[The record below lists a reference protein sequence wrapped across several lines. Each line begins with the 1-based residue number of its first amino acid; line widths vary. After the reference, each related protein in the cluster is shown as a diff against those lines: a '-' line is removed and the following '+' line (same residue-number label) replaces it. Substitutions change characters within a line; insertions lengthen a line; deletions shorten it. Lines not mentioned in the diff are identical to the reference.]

1 MKNGGHG
8 KWALLVG
15 IDRYPGFGSEVQLE
29 GCVNDVQILRDALIR
44 RFGFTE
50 ERMTVLLNER
60 ATRDG
65 ILDAMEDLVRKVGED
80 DVVVFHYSG
89 HGSQKREPEGEEDE
103 PDGWDETLVPF
114 DSGRFP
120 RQNRDITDDEIYGWL
135 LRLTARTPH
144 VTLIIDSCH
153 SGTVVRKDFGGKV
166 RWVCGEKPS
175 HDSPGQ
181 PVLRGAS
188 TEGPSGWLPLGGK
201 YVLLAACASME
212 TASEIPV
219 GEPEPVRHGALT
231 YLVVQEL
238 MSPSFTGGTY
248 RELFE
253 RLSPRVKALSLS
265 QNPQLEGD
273 RDREVF
279 GVQRIHPMPFLS
291 VRSREGDKVV
301 LDAGG
306 ACGLTVGSEWEIYE
320 PGTRSVQDDAG
331 KIGEVIVTA
340 VRATFSEAR
349 ILKEGK
355 DLRIEAGA
363 RAVETVRCLK
373 AARLKVEIVARADR
387 RRELVDFLLSSSL
400 VVEARPGEPADARIS
415 LEDWTAILAD
425 GTHLWGPALHRDQS
439 ETWKMLRENLE
450 NAARLRGIAEL
461 RNPASLLHGLVDLM
475 LYRLEGGQCLPPE
488 SDENGDPVFTE
499 GDRVVLEVRN
509 RSDKEVYIYL
519 LDIGLTGKVVLVY
532 PAEGSHEVLEAGF
545 TAYVG
550 KREGDERT
558 LFIPEDFELP
568 HSRGGGGRLQ
578 GRETVKLF
586 ATTSPAHF
594 DLLYHSGRRF
604 RGMARSLNDFLRVT
618 FDAGGQGAY
627 RTAEEDWTTVERS
640 FLLRARGPK

>member
-1 MKNGGHG
+1 MENGGRG

-50 ERMTVLLNER
+50 DRMTVLLNEW

-65 ILDAMEDLVRKVGED
+65 ILAAMEDLVRKVGED

-89 HGSQKREPEGEEDE
+89 HGSQQGEPEGEEDE

-120 RQNRDITDDEIYGWL
+120 RKNRDITDDEIYGWL

-166 RWVCGEKPS
+166 RWVCREKRP
-175 HDSPGQ
+175 HDNPGR

-212 TASEIPV
+212 TASEILV

-231 YLVVQEL
+231 YLLVQEL
-238 MSPSFTGGTY
+238 MSPGFTGGTY

-253 RLSPRVKALSLS
+253 RLSPRVKAMSLS
-265 QNPQLEGD
+265 QTPQLEGD

-279 GVQRIHPMPFLS
+279 GVRRIRPMPFLS
-291 VRSREGDKVV
+291 VRSREGDLVV

-306 ACGLTVGSEWEIYE
+306 ACGLTVGSEWDVYE
-320 PGTRSVQDDAG
+320 PGTRSVKDGAG
-331 KIGEVIVTA
+331 WIGKVEVAA
-340 VRATFSEAR
+340 VRATCSEAL
-349 ILKEGK
+349 ILEERK
-355 DLRIEAGA
+355 DCRIEAGA
-363 RAVETVRCLK
+363 RAVETVHRLK
-373 AARLKVEIVARADR
+373 AARLKVEIVARTDR
-387 RRELVDFLLSSSL
+387 RRDLVDFLLSSPL

-415 LEDWTAILAD
+415 LEDWTAVLED
-425 GTHLWGPALHRDQS
+425 GTHLWGPALYRDQS

-461 RNPASLLHGLVDLM
+461 RNPSSPLHGQVDLV
-475 LYRLEGGQCLPPE
+475 LYRLEGGQCLPPQ
-488 SDENGDPVFTE
+488 SDQNGEPVFTE
-499 GDRVVLEVRN
+499 GDRVVLEIRN
-509 RSDKEVYIYL
+509 RSEKALYIYL
-519 LDIGLTGKVVLVY
+519 LDIGLAGKVALVY
-532 PAEGSHEVLEAGF
+532 PAEGSHEYLEAGA

-558 LFIPEDFELP
+558 LFIPEGFEVL
-568 HSRGGGGRLQ
+568 HNRSGGGRLQ

-586 ATTSPAHF
+586 ATTSPAQF
-594 DLLYHSGRRF
+594 DVLYHPGLRF
-604 RGMARSLNDFLRVT
+604 RGVAKSLNDFLSLT
-618 FDAGGQGAY
+618 FDEGGQGAY

-640 FLLRARGPK
+640 FLLRGR